1 MPDNCR
7 YHSMLGRLFLLFLVK
22 EILLQIEEEI
32 EEEIEKELEVEIEE
46 EVDIVV

>member
-32 EEEIEKELEVEIEE
+32 EKVIEVELEE

>member
-32 EEEIEKELEVEIEE
+32 EEEIEKVIEE
-46 EVDIVV
+46 EVDIVL